1 MFGAKLGHILDKPLE
16 PLAKKIQ
23 LSPDTI
29 TLTGFI
35 LSAFAAV
42 AILFDTFAG
51 GLLILFSGFFD
62 MLDGVVARVNRKS
75 TAFGA
80 FLDSTLDRYSDFFLF
95 MAIAWLFYEQKNI
108 AGSLLSLGGLAGAL
122 LTSYVRARA
131 EGLGIQCKVG
141 LMERPERL
149 ILLALGCITEF
160 IFPVMAALFVS
171 THLTVLQRIMHVY
184 HASRKYDILTK

>member
-16 PLAKKIQ
+16 PFAKKIQ
-23 LSPDTI
+23 LSPNTI
-29 TLTGFI
+29 TLAGFV
-35 LSAFAAV
+35 LSALAAA
-42 AILFDTFAG
+42 AILFDAHAG

-62 MLDGVVARVNRKS
+62 MLDGVVARVNRKN

-80 FLDSTLDRYSDFFLF
+80 FLDSTLDRYSDSFFF
-95 MAIAWLFYEQKNI
+95 MAIAWLFYGQNDI

-149 ILLALGCITEF
+149 VLLALGCITGF
-160 IFPVMAALFVS
+160 IFPVIAALFVL
-171 THLTVLQRIMHVY
+171 THLTVIQRIMHVY
-184 HASRKYDILTK
+184 RVSRMQ

>member
-1 MFGAKLGHILDKPLE
+1 MFGAKLGHVLDKPLE
-16 PLAKKIQ
+16 PLAKKIR
-23 LSPDTI
+23 LSPNII

-35 LSAFAAV
+35 LNAFAAV
-42 AILFDTFAG
+42 AILFDAYSG

-62 MLDGVVARVNRKS
+62 ALDGVVARVNNKK

-95 MAIAWLFYEQKNI
+95 MAVAWLFYEQKNI

-131 EGLGIQCKVG
+131 EGLGIQCSVG

-149 ILLALGCITEF
+149 ILLALGCISGF
-160 IFPVMAALFVS
+160 IFPVIAALFVL
-171 THLTVLQRIMHVY
+171 THLTVIQRIMHVY
-184 HASRKYDILTK
+184 HASRQQ